1 MNRIVIVLAA
11 VTVLVTGG
19 ALAQPRLPQD
29 QSAEDAVTERQNHMS
44 TLGDNIRIVARF
56 VRSGEG
62 DMETV
67 AEAARTMDE
76 AAADLPALF
85 PEGTGVGVSDSEALP
100 VIWENWS
107 AFTEVA
113 QSAEQEITALA
124 DAAES
129 GDPDAIRAQFARV
142 GRSCS
147 ACHDTYRE

>member
-29 QSAEDAVTERQNHMS
+29 QSPEDAVAERQNHMS

-124 DAAES
+124 EAAEG